1 MPKTAESSKKPRGK
15 AFAKGR
21 SGNPGG
27 RPKLP
32 EDVKHVR
39 ELARQYTT
47 QAVDALVEVLGSLS
61 DAARVSAAN
70 ALLDRG
76 WGKPEQP
83 LTGMNGGPI
92 EITTKEQRDAAV
104 TAALRADS

>member
-1 MPKTAESSKKPRGK
+1 MANKSAQSSKKPRGK
-15 AFAKGR
+15 SFAKGK

-39 ELARQYTT
+39 ELARQYTAS
-47 QAVDALVEVLGSLS
+47 AVSALVEVLES
-61 DAARVSAAN
+61 DSAAGKVAAAN

-76 WGKPEQP
+76 WGKPEQAIIGP
-83 LTGMNGGPI
+83 GANGEHLFREI
-92 EITTKEQRDAAV
+92 ERRIVQAGH
-104 TAALRADS
+104 